1 MTAFQ
6 YHALD
11 ASGETKKGIIEA
23 DSERQARD
31 SVRQQGLIPTHVQL
45 VKSNRGFG
53 RAQRLQ
59 TADLALLTR
68 QMATLLSAGIP
79 IDEALQGVIEQTEK
93 NKVTEILIGLRAKVT
108 QGYSLAQAMSEYPG
122 AFPELYRA
130 TVGSGEQTGQLDI
143 VLSKLADYTEQQ
155 QENRQKAMQALIYPS
170 LMIMVS
176 IGIIGFLLAY
186 VVPKIIDVF
195 ITSGQT
201 LPIMTKVLINISYFI
216 QHYGIFIIIGLMA
229 LFGLLRYALT
239 FPTWRWRWDA
249 IKLNLPISSYLIRSS
264 NGARYIHTFAI
275 LFSAGVSVLETMRV
289 GSQLIGNLVMRQA
302 FDQASVKVKEGGS
315 ISQSLKETG
324 FLTPMTIH
332 LISSGERSG
341 QIAELMEKAANHTDN
356 ELKRLIDTA
365 LTLLE
370 PMVILIMGAVVLFIV
385 LATLLPIFSMEQLI
399 S

>member
-6 YHALD
+6 YHALNN
-11 ASGETKKGIIEA
+11 SGESKKGIIEA

-31 SVRQQGLIPTHVQL
+31 SIRQQGLIPTQIQL
-45 VKSNRGFG
+45 VKGRKGFG
-53 RAQRLQ
+53 RSNRLH

-93 NKVTEILIGLRAKVT
+93 NKVVEILIGLRAKVV
-108 QGYSLAQAMSEYPG
+108 QGYSLAQAMGEYPA

-130 TVGSGEQTGQLDI
+130 TVGSGEQTGQLDF
-143 VLSKLADYTEQQ
+143 VLLKLAEYTEQQ
-155 QENRQKAMQALIYPS
+155 QANRQKAIQALIYPS
-170 LMIMVS
+170 LMILVS

-195 ITSGQT
+195 ISSGQS
-201 LPIMTKVLINISYFI
+201 LPTMTKVLIDLSHFL
-216 QHYGIFIIIGLMA
+216 QHYGIFLLVGLIGIT
-229 LFGLLRYALT
+229 LLCRYALT
-239 FPTWRWRWDA
+239 YESWLWRWHHL
-249 IKLNLPISSYLIRSS
+249 KLRLPITSYLIRSS
-264 NGARYIHTFAI
+264 NNARYIHTFAI

-289 GSQLIGNLVMRQA
+289 GSQLISNVVMRKA
-302 FDQASVKVKEGGS
+302 FDQAAIKVKEGTS

-324 FLTPMTIH
+324 FLNPMAIH

-341 QIAELMEKAANHTDN
+341 QVAELMEKAAIHMDN

-370 PMVILIMGAVVLFIV
+370 PMVILFMGAVVLFIV

>member
-6 YHALD
+6 YRALN
-11 ASGETKKGIIEA
+11 ASGETRKGIVEA

-31 SVRQQGLIPTHVQL
+31 SIRQQGLIPTLVQP
-45 VKSNRGFG
+45 VKGNKGTGRSN
-53 RAQRLQ
+53 RLQ

-93 NKVTEILIGLRAKVT
+93 SKVAKILIGLRGKVI
-108 QGYSLAQAMSEYPG
+108 QGYSLAQAMSEYPT

-130 TVGSGEQTGQLDI
+130 TVGSGEQTGQLDM
-143 VLSKLADYTEQQ
+143 VLVKLAEYTEQQ
-155 QENRQKAMQALIYPS
+155 QENRQKALQALIYPS
-170 LMIMVS
+170 LMILVS
-176 IGIIGFLLAY
+176 IGIISFLLAY

-195 ITSGQT
+195 ISSGQS
-201 LPIMTKVLINISYFI
+201 LPMMTEVLIDISHFI
-216 QHYGIFIIIGLMA
+216 QHYGILLIIGILAFII
-229 LFGLLRYALT
+229 LFRYALT
-239 FPTWRWRWDA
+239 YPSWHWRWD
-249 IKLNLPISSYLIRSS
+249 KLKLRLPIAAYLIRSS
-264 NGARYIHTFAI
+264 NSARYIHTFAI
-275 LFSAGVSVLETMRV
+275 LFAAGVSVLETMRV
-289 GSQLIGNLVMRQA
+289 GSKLISNLVMQQA
-302 FDQASVKVKEGGS
+302 FDQAAIKVKEGAS

-324 FLTPMTIH
+324 FLNPMTIH

-341 QIAELMEKAANHTDN
+341 QIADLMEKAASHMDN

>member
-6 YHALD
+6 YHALT

-31 SVRQQGLIPTHVQL
+31 SIRQQGLIPTHVQL
-45 VKSNRGFG
+45 VKGHKGFG
-53 RAQRLQ
+53 RVRRIQ

-68 QMATLLSAGIP
+68 QIATLLSAGIP
-79 IDEALQGVIEQTEK
+79 IDETLQGVIEQTEK
-93 NKVTEILIGLRAKVT
+93 NKVAEILIGLRAKVI
-108 QGYSLAQAMSEYPG
+108 QGFSLAQAMAEYPG
-122 AFPELYRA
+122 TFPELYRA

-143 VLSKLADYTEQQ
+143 VLLKLAEYTEQQ
-155 QENRQKAMQALIYPS
+155 QENRQKALQALIYPS
-170 LMIMVS
+170 LMILVS
-176 IGIIGFLLAY
+176 IGIISFLLAY
-186 VVPKIIDVF
+186 VVPKIIEVF
-195 ITSGQT
+195 VSSGQT
-201 LPIMTKVLINISYFI
+201 LPVMTQVLISMSHFI
-216 QHYGIFIIIGLMA
+216 QHYGIYVVILFIAALGL
-229 LFGLLRYALT
+229 FRYALT
-239 FPTWRWRWDA
+239 FKKWQWRWDS
-249 IKLNLPISSYLIRSS
+249 IKLRLPISSYLIRTS
-264 NGARYIHTFAI
+264 NSARYIHTFAI

-289 GSQLIGNLVMRQA
+289 GNQLIGNLVMRQA
-302 FDQASVKVKEGGS
+302 FEKASVKVKEGAS

-324 FLTPMTIH
+324 FLNPMAIH

-341 QIAELMEKAANHTDN
+341 HIAQLMEKAASHMDK

>member
-6 YHALD
+6 YHALN
-11 ASGETKKGIIEA
+11 ASGDTKKGIIEA

-31 SVRQQGLIPTHVQL
+31 SIRNQGLVPTNVQI
-45 VKSNRGFG
+45 VKGNKSFRRSN
-53 RAQRLQ
+53 RLQ

-68 QMATLLSAGIP
+68 QMATLLAAGIP

-93 NKVTEILIGLRAKVT
+93 AKVSEVLIGLRDKVL
-108 QGYSLAQAMSEYPG
+108 QGYGLAQAMTEYPA

-130 TVGSGEQTGQLDI
+130 TVGSGEQTGQLDM
-143 VLSKLADYTEQQ
+143 VLLKLAEYTEQQ
-155 QENRQKAMQALIYPS
+155 QENRQKAFQALIYPS
-170 LMIMVS
+170 LMIFVS
-176 IGIIGFLLAY
+176 IGIISFLLAY

-201 LPIMTKVLINISYFI
+201 LPTMTKILIDISHLI
-216 QHYGIFIIIGLMA
+216 QHYGIYIAFILMGFFF
-229 LFGLLRYALT
+229 LFQYALT
-239 FPTWRWRWDA
+239 YEAWQWRWDR
-249 IKLNLPISSYLIRSS
+249 IKLKMPISCYLIRSS
-264 NGARYIHTFAI
+264 NSARYIHTFAI
-275 LFSAGVSVLETMRV
+275 LFAAGVSVLETMRV
-289 GSQLIGNLVMRQA
+289 GNQLINNLVMRQA
-302 FDQASVKVKEGGS
+302 FDQAAVKVKEGKS

-324 FLTPMTIH
+324 YLNPMSIH

-341 QIAELMEKAANHTDN
+341 QIAELMEKAANHMDN

-370 PMVILIMGAVVLFIV
+370 PLVILIMGAVVLFIV